1 MKFSIFGTFKTL
13 HVYRVADGDSY
24 CNDYKTY
31 VSKHIYFQESLFHF
45 HVKQLKLYENSS
57 FITRI
62 ILNLSKNISR
72 GKISVKMALD

>member
-24 CNDYKTY
+24 CNDNKTY
-31 VSKHIYFQESLFHF
+31 VSKHIYFQEFHF